1 MIIGKFTNVNL
12 ADMYHLSW
20 LKSIFI
26 TLTSWPRNNLDNSGL
41 TYAHAEEKC
50 GMNYDQ
56 VGSLSKQEWECASLY
71 IVFAFQKV

>member
-1 MIIGKFTNVNL
+1 MRDDDKKKL
-12 ADMYHLSW
+12 ME
-20 LKSIFI
+20 
-26 TLTSWPRNNLDNSGL
+26 RMNSLETVTEHGPKTRRKGL

-50 GMNYDQ
+50 GFNYDQ